1 MQLLFEM
8 MPVVVAARRDIV
20 RLFGK
25 IECWR
30 RIMPEICEEGRV
42 IRAIRRDEH
51 LLRLLQQPVGRGEAE
66 RVDQLPVCAHMVQQA
81 DLAELCNL
89 KINDRARAE
98 DLDGCARAVFGRE
111 DAEVSSGIRT

>member
-8 MPVVVAARRDIV
+8 VPVVVAARRDIV
-20 RLFGK
+20 RLLGK
-25 IECWR
+25 IERWR

-81 DLAELCNL
+81 DLAELCDL

-111 DAEVSSGIRT
+111 DAEGILRDP